1 MDEAEKRAREITPER
16 QAFFAEL
23 RAAMGDEEFVALVD
37 LIETVATV
45 SKRQGIREAE
55 ERGRREERRACAE
68 IAREQLLDGPGN
80 AGEAIAKAIEARGG
94 EG

>member
-1 MDEAEKRAREITPER
+1 MGEAESLTPED
-16 QAFFAEL
+16 
-23 RAAMGDEEFVALVD
+23 RAL
-37 LIETVATV
+37 TVIDRVFSDAVGTVLHEAIATA
-45 SKRQGIREAE
+45 IREAE

-68 IAREQLLDGPGN
+68 VAREQLLDGPGN